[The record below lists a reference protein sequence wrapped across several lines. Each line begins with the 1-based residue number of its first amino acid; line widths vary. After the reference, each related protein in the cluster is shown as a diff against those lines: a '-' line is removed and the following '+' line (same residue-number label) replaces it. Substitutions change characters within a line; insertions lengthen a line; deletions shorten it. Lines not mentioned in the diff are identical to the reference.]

1 MRPWRPLR
9 LRSAKTDPIR
19 RVVVARRWPRLGWDS
34 GFCRITFSRGS
45 AMLVQNRSNMKR
57 LTAIVILI
65 AAAAA
70 PVMAS
75 AQGGIR
81 GFAGDQ
87 DQAREGVRSGR
98 QAPLSRVLQMI
109 GSRYPGRHLNTTLGD
124 AGGRPAYFVQWQLE
138 NGRVIVFVVDAES
151 GQIMGRQG
159 G

>member
-1 MRPWRPLR
+1 
-9 LRSAKTDPIR
+9 
-19 RVVVARRWPRLGWDS
+19 
-34 GFCRITFSRGS
+34 
-45 AMLVQNRSNMKR
+45 MKR
-57 LTAIVILI
+57 FAVLAVLI
-65 AAAAA
+65 AAATA
-70 PVMAS
+70 PVDVQ

-124 AGGRPAYFVQWQLE
+124 AGGRPAYYVQWQME
-138 NGRVIVFVVDAES
+138 NGRVVVFVVDAES